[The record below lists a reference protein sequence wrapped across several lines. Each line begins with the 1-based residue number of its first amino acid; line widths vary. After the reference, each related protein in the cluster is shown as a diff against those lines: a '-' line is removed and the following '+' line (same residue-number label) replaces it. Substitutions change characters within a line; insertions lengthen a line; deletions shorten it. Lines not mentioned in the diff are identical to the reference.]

1 MNFNKVLRT
10 TVALFFCAL
19 TAPSWALNISVPGI
33 HGDISRTLLGDGTG
47 IIVGVI
53 DSGVDDTHPSLAGN
67 DSLGNPRLLA
77 EQNFV
82 PTEPGN
88 NGDDIFGHGT
98 VVASIAL
105 SSDSFYRGMAPD
117 ARYVNARVLD
127 NGGGFNDD
135 IQVRNGIG
143 FAINQGANVLNL
155 SMNYFAAL
163 SGGYTQFDL
172 MVDWAAY
179 SRGISSSLSVGNISQ
194 GPLGVD
200 AVRDPGGAFNGI
212 TVGRVI
218 NDLSKVSIDSA
229 GSYTED
235 GRMKPDVVAP
245 GTLITAA
252 NNNWET
258 ESLWRSGL
266 NGTSFAVPHVS
277 GLIAQELDAGKV
289 RGWSTDPLV
298 VKATI
303 MNSTTKKVLGRSFQP
318 WAPGNLNNVAGVA
331 TTTHPLDPQSGAG
344 LIDGLGLARQYLAGD
359 EGPGLV
365 GDIGW
370 DLNTISNHAMTDYTI
385 TNPLAVG
392 STLTATLT
400 WYRHVTWADDGN
412 GIVDANDNFSQDQ
425 TLSNLDLQVLKNGV
439 PYAAS
444 LSTVDN
450 VEYLNLS
457 IDQAAQYTIRVL
469 GTNVFGGSER
479 YAVAWFVPEPG
490 SAALAILAAILG
502 IGLGRFRVRS

>member
-1 MNFNKVLRT
+1 MNFNTVLRT
-10 TVALFFCAL
+10 TVALFLCAV
-19 TAPSWALNISVPGI
+19 TAPSWAINISVPGI

-67 DSLGNPRLLA
+67 DSLGNPRLVA

-88 NGDDIFGHGT
+88 TGDDIFGHGT

-135 IQVRNGIG
+135 MQVRNGVG
-143 FAINQGANVLNL
+143 FAIDQGANVLNL

-163 SGGYTQFDL
+163 SGGYTQLDL

-194 GPLGVD
+194 GPGTD

-258 ESLWRSGL
+258 GSLWRTGL

-289 RGWSTDPLV
+289 ARLEH
-298 VKATI
+298 
-303 MNSTTKKVLGRSFQP
+303 RSARREGHDHEQ
-318 WAPGNLNNVAGVA
+318 
-331 TTTHPLDPQSGAG
+331 HDEEGAG
-344 LIDGLGLARQYLAGD
+344 AN
-359 EGPGLV
+359 V
-365 GDIGW
+365 
-370 DLNTISNHAMTDYTI
+370 S
-385 TNPLAVG
+385 AVG
-392 STLTATLT
+392 AGEHEQRGRRGDDHASARSAVGRGLDRRLGACAVSIWPATRAGPRSAT
-400 WYRHVTWADDGN
+400 SA
-412 GIVDANDNFSQDQ
+412 
-425 TLSNLDLQVLKNGV
+425 
-439 PYAAS
+439 
-444 LSTVDN
+444 
-450 VEYLNLS
+450 
-457 IDQAAQYTIRVL
+457 
-469 GTNVFGGSER
+469 GT
-479 YAVAWFVPEPG
+479 
-490 SAALAILAAILG
+490 
-502 IGLGRFRVRS
+502 